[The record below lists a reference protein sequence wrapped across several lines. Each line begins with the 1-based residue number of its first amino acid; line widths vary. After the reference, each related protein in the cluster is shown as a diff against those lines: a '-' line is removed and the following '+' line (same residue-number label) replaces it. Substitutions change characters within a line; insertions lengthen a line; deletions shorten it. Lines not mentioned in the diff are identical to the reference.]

1 MDLQNMKVIV
11 LGAARSGVAS
21 AKVLKKV
28 SADVVVTDSAAPEAI
43 ARDIAEL
50 EAIQVPVVAGGHPF
64 DMFDRGCD
72 LIVKNPGI
80 PPRIPFLQEARR
92 RNIPIISEVE
102 LAYMVNKGHIV
113 AITAS
118 NGKTTTTTLLG
129 EILKLDRPDVRVAG
143 NIGIPLTLEAADCSE
158 DTWLVVEMSS
168 FQLNDIQD
176 FRPEVAAVLN
186 IMPAHIDWHGDFE
199 AYLEAKT
206 NVLRNQQSTDT
217 AVLNAD
223 NIYTAAMA
231 SVTKAHVLMFSR
243 QHPVD
248 EGAFVENGHIIVR
261 YKGQQH
267 DVIAVKDLGM
277 GYAHNVEN
285 VMAATLMA
293 FAVGASLEAIREALR
308 TFPGLPH
315 RFQVVS
321 RKNGRIFINDSKA
334 TNPGASEI
342 AITLPDGPIVL
353 LAGGLERNI
362 DLLPFAEHIVK
373 YCHGVVLIGQTTS
386 RLETAF
392 KLLGFTNY
400 QCATSM
406 DDAVPRAYALSNP
419 GDTVLLSTG
428 CASWDM
434 YDDYTTRGFDFMAQI
449 EKIPEA

>member
-1 MDLQNMKVIV
+1 MQLRDQKVIV

-21 AKVLKKV
+21 AKVLKNIG
-28 SADVVVTDSAAPEAI
+28 ADVIVTDSASSETI
-43 ARDIAEL
+43 AKDIAEL

-64 DMFDRGCD
+64 ELLDRGCD

-80 PPRIPFLQEARR
+80 PPRIPFLEEARR

-102 LAYMVNKGHIV
+102 LAYMVNNGHIM

-143 NIGIPLTLEAADCSE
+143 NIGIPLTLEAAGCSE
-158 DTWLVVEMSS
+158 DTWLVAEMSS
-168 FQLNDIQD
+168 FQLNDIRD

-199 AYLEAKT
+199 AYLDAKT
-206 NVLRNQQSTDT
+206 NVLRNQESTDT

-223 NIYTAAMA
+223 NAYTAAMA
-231 SVTKAHVLMFSR
+231 EKTKAHVLLFSR
-243 QHPVD
+243 KRPVE
-248 EGAFVENGHIIVR
+248 EGAFVSDGHIIVR
-261 YKGQQH
+261 YKGQQY
-267 DVIAVKDLGM
+267 DVIAVEDLGM

-293 FAVGASLEAIREALR
+293 LAVGASLESIRQALR

-321 RKNGRIFINDSKA
+321 RKNDRIFINDSKA

-342 AITLPDGPIVL
+342 AITLPDSPIVL
-353 LAGGLERNI
+353 IAGGLDRNI
-362 DLLPFAEHIVK
+362 DLTSFAEHIVK
-373 YCHGVVLIGQTTS
+373 HCHGVVLIGQTTA

-392 KLLGFTNY
+392 NQIGFTNY
-400 QCATSM
+400 QCALSM
-406 DDAVPRAYALSNP
+406 EEAVPHAYALSNP